1 MPKNKMS
8 RKLAAFTLL
17 EVTVVV
23 AVVFAVSI
31 IALPVAINQ
40 IQTTRAVSA
49 MKDIR
54 SAMFLVAQNAY
65 TQRNDT
71 SYGIAFFENSYVVY
85 KGNSLANATEQDT
98 FNFTSDIEIEAIDFN
113 GSSELNF
120 AQGSF
125 KPINSG
131 SLNVRNGLEAYTINI
146 SSEGLITSEKY
157 VE

>member
-1 MPKNKMS
+1 MPKNEIGK
-8 RKLAAFTLL
+8 KFAAFTLL

-54 SAMFLVAQNAY
+54 SAIFLISQNAY
-65 TQRNDT
+65 TQKDDT
-71 SYGIAFFENSYVVY
+71 GYGIAFLESGYIVY
-85 KGNSLANATEQDT
+85 KGGSLATATEQDT
-98 FNFTSDIEIEAIDFN
+98 FNFTSDIVIEAVDFN
-113 GSSELNF
+113 GSTELVF
-120 AQGSF
+120 PQGSF
-125 KPINSG
+125 RPINAG
-131 SLNVRNGLEAYTINI
+131 SLNVRNGLEAYTIFI
-146 SSEGLITSEKY
+146 SSEGLITSAKY